1 MVKAIFLKKYFASIF
16 CLCCG
21 LFLFVMFILCI
32 INGVTDVIPGIIFAS
47 FCTIGG
53 LISLFFNHK
62 AELVIEDGHIKGKYH
77 LFGKI
82 SCNVSDVEFAL
93 AQINVLTIQ
102 LKNGKVYRIFGVSN
116 SWVLCSA
123 IRRDIDYHLN
133 ESPET
138 LIKKLN
144 ICKSDRKKDIVYVCI
159 GIALMFVY
167 IFATAILTEWKDLS
181 EFNKNER
188 LGFYIFCIAEA
199 ITFFVTMLIANKA
212 GKKIL
217 SIEKTQ
223 YDVRKR
229 IIETSALLL
238 GNVIKIYSDEEY
250 RIRVTL
256 FGYPNSDSV
265 YYTVESIGY
274 DYLLNKVNESQI
286 LEDTKHLPEEFESLI
301 DISEKFGI

>member
-21 LFLFVMFILCI
+21 LFLLVMFILCI
-32 INGVTDVIPGIIFAS
+32 INDVTDVIPGIIFAS
-47 FCTIGG
+47 LFTIGS
-53 LISLFFNHK
+53 LILLFFNHK

-93 AQINVLTIQ
+93 AQMNVLTIQ

-144 ICKSDRKKDIVYVCI
+144 ICKSDRKKDIVYACI
-159 GIALMFVY
+159 GIALMFIY
-167 IFATAILTEWKDLS
+167 IFVTAILTEWKDLS
-181 EFNKNER
+181 EFNKNEW
-188 LGFYIFCIAEA
+188 LGFYIFCVAEA
-199 ITFFVTMLIANKA
+199 ITFFVTILIANKA
-212 GKKIL
+212 GKKLL
-217 SIEKTQ
+217 SVEKTE
-223 YDVRKR
+223 YNVRKR
-229 IIETSALLL
+229 MIETSALLL
-238 GNVIKIYSDEEY
+238 GNIIRVYSDEEY
-250 RIRVTL
+250 RIRITL
-256 FGYPNSDSV
+256 FGYPNSDS
-265 YYTVESIGY
+265 
-274 DYLLNKVNESQI
+274 
-286 LEDTKHLPEEFESLI
+286 
-301 DISEKFGI
+301 ISTASRAWS

>member
-21 LFLFVMFILCI
+21 LILILCI
-32 INGVTDVIPGIIFAS
+32 INDVTDVIPGIIFAS
-47 FCTIGG
+47 FYTIGS

-144 ICKSDRKKDIVYVCI
+144 ICKSDRKKDIIYVCI
-159 GIALMFVY
+159 GIVLMFVY

-181 EFNKNER
+181 EFNKNEW
-188 LGFYIFCIAEA
+188 LVFYIFCIAEA

-217 SIEKTQ
+217 SVEKTE

-229 IIETSALLL
+229 MIETSALLL

>member
-1 MVKAIFLKKYFASIF
+1 MTKSEPTIRVKGQIDRYF
-16 CLCCG
+16 
-21 LFLFVMFILCI
+21 FIL
-32 INGVTDVIPGIIFAS
+32 VILLICYGSVMVFSAGFVYAASEIGDTFYFIKWQTIFA
-47 FCTIGG
+47 
-53 LISLFFNHK
+53 
-62 AELVIEDGHIKGKYH
+62 
-77 LFGKI
+77 
-82 SCNVSDVEFAL
+82 
-93 AQINVLTIQ
+93 
-102 LKNGKVYRIFGVSN
+102 
-116 SWVLCSA
+116 
-123 IRRDIDYHLN
+123 
-133 ESPET
+133 
-138 LIKKLN
+138 
-144 ICKSDRKKDIVYVCI
+144 CI

-199 ITFFVTMLIANKA
+199 ITFFVTMLIANKT

-301 DISEKFGI
+301 DISEKFGL